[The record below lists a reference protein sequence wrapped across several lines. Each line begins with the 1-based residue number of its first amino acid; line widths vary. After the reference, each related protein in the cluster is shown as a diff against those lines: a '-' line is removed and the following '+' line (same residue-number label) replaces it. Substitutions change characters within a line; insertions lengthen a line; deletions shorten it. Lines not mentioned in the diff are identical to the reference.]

1 LQELINKALMVSY
14 ILIVVDVN
22 VVVGGVVAFELFLLL
37 AKLMT
42 VRETSFCLPL
52 LVVVFVLM

>member
-22 VVVGGVVAFELFLLL
+22 VVVGGVVPFELFLLL
-37 AKLMT
+37 A
-42 VRETSFCLPL
+42 RETSFCLPL

>member
-1 LQELINKALMVSY
+1 MVSY

-37 AKLMT
+37 AKIKS
-42 VRETSFCLPL
+42 VRETSFCPPL
-52 LVVVFVLM
+52 LVVWSLC

>member
-1 LQELINKALMVSY
+1 MVSY

-22 VVVGGVVAFELFLLL
+22 VGGVVAFELFLLL
-37 AKLMT
+37 AKIMT
-42 VRETSFCLPL
+42 VRVTSFCLSL

>member
-1 LQELINKALMVSY
+1 MVSY
-14 ILIVVDVN
+14 ILIGVDVN

>member
-1 LQELINKALMVSY
+1 MVSY

-37 AKLMT
+37 AKIMT
-42 VRETSFCLPL
+42 VRETSNRQTNKQRIK
-52 LVVVFVLM
+52 M

>member
-1 LQELINKALMVSY
+1 MVSY

-37 AKLMT
+37 AKIMT
-42 VRETSFCLPL
+42 VRVTSFCLSL